1 MGDKSFPECRR
12 AESGNRKRPFLLLFR
27 GHCFVFSSIRFLSTP
42 VHFCSMFFPQN
53 AAPIFLGLLSPK
65 IRSLLPHPPPGAKMH
80 LTFTLSLEA
89 PCPKLPG
96 KRYLSYPADAS
107 LISRMPFKKSCNFL
121 LSHWKEEKVFPSEE
135 QSFLPRHPVCE
146 RTN

>member
-1 MGDKSFPECRR
+1 MCKICDFSKHR
-12 AESGNRKRPFLLLFR
+12 AIRIISTIEKDGGQIFSRMRAGGIGKQKKDLSSILLFR

-65 IRSLLPHPPPGAKMH
+65 IRSLLPHPLPGAKMH

-89 PCPKLPG
+89 PCPKLLG
-96 KRYLSYPADAS
+96 KRYLIPPTLPLLAEYLLKNLLIFS
-107 LISRMPFKKSCNFL
+107 LR
-121 LSHWKEEKVFPSEE
+121 
-135 QSFLPRHPVCE
+135 
-146 RTN
+146 